1 MKVAAVVP
9 FKCFTRA
16 KSRLR
21 AEYSD
26 AEVEQI
32 LHALLADV
40 LAALRSASSIDYV
53 GVLTDD
59 DTVAALA
66 RAEGVDV
73 RMRRPDPGLNEAIE
87 GAAEELEVEG
97 YEALLVALGDLPLLR
112 CADIDRVVEAGN
124 AHPVVLVP
132 SADGGTALLLR
143 NPPRRIP
150 ARFGPNSA
158 ARHEAAARAAGLEA
172 FQLDALDELSRTDL
186 DTPDD
191 AARILA
197 SGIPCQTRD
206 VLRKFAR

>member
-1 MKVAAVVP
+1 M
-9 FKCFTRA
+9 
-16 KSRLR
+16 
-21 AEYSD
+21 
-26 AEVEQI
+26 
-32 LHALLADV
+32 
-40 LAALRSASSIDYV
+40 
-53 GVLTDD
+53 
-59 DTVAALA
+59 
-66 RAEGVDV
+66 
-73 RMRRPDPGLNEAIE
+73 
-87 GAAEELEVEG
+87 EG

-112 CADIDRVVEAGN
+112 CADIDRVVEAGH

-143 NPPRRIP
+143 SPPRRIP

-172 FQLDALDELSRTDL
+172 FQLDALDELSRIDL